1 MCKFKEYD
9 KDLAIKL
16 NKEFLKRT
24 GFDFRVK
31 NREPLQAGLRSLL
44 YSVFRRNGD
53 MNDRCI
59 KDFFAEYG
67 YTSNLS
73 AISVG
78 RRKLDYYYK
87 EFDLI
92 REFYD
97 HYFKDKQKEFLLKEK
112 KKELLREGDKLMALV
127 HTIPEHRKQEVYDLV
142 NLKIKSWDW
151 KNKDNCKV
159 YTSNYIELSE

>member
-24 GFDFRVK
+24 GFDFKVK

-44 YSVFRRNGD
+44 YSVLRRNGD

-78 RRKLDYYYK
+78 RRKLEYYYK
-87 EFDLI
+87 EFDII
-92 REFYD
+92 REMYD
-97 HYFKDKQKEFLLKEK
+97 SYFNDKQKAFLLKEK
-112 KKELLREGDKLMALV
+112 KKELLKEGDKLMALV

-142 NLKIKSWDW
+142 NLKIKSWSW

>member
-1 MCKFKEYD
+1 MYKIKEYD

-16 NKEFLKRT
+16 SKEYFEKT
-24 GFDFRVK
+24 GFDFKVR

-44 YSVFRRNGD
+44 YNVFRRNGD

-67 YTSNLS
+67 HTSAIS
-73 AISVG
+73 SISVG
-78 RRKLDYYYK
+78 RGKLDYYYK

-97 HYFKDKQKEFLLKEK
+97 SYFNDKQKQFLLKEK
-112 KKELLREGDKLMALV
+112 KKELLKEGNNLMALV
-127 HTIPEHRKQEVYDLV
+127 HTIPEHRKQEVYELV
-142 NLKIKSWDW
+142 NLKIKSWSW